1 MAFGFLFSYIP
12 SFPIPAAGRE
22 ISVLREKVRSVWRR
36 IELAEGKGRLLGTT
50 GSPISIIPCLEKLDL
65 QSKSIFWLN
74 LCSNGKKTKNW
85 ASFEGLDTRCY
96 QFLNCAGRIVCVERT
111 GDLLSLPIFLL
122 EFTFYLPFPSPGYRW
137 DLSLWVTPLPCLQL
151 LTAGPVLYSAYTSK
165 LLLKNISQ
173 EIFFFLSFCF

>member
-22 ISVLREKVRSVWRR
+22 ISILWEKVRSVWRR

-122 EFTFYLPFPSPGYRW
+122 EFTFLSPFPISWIQVRPFPVG
-137 DLSLWVTPLPCLQL
+137 DTPALPSAPHSRTCPLLCLHKQI
-151 LTAGPVLYSAYTSK
+151 TA
-165 LLLKNISQ
+165 
-173 EIFFFLSFCF
+173 